1 MLKRG
6 QPAEILESC
15 IKCFSHWQLV
25 QKFALTENMRVQ
37 DVEGEF
43 SEWLL
48 KLGNGAIPVKEE
60 DPFKGCIEIPNQCI
74 IREIELIVEK
84 SFGDADQND
93 YSKRVILTPTNVD
106 SLSIN
111 EEVLECLPGEVKTHL
126 SADQIDTDDLNERN
140 NLPVEYLNSLTL
152 SGMPP
157 EMVVWMSHRLN
168 GGLIHTPGCWG
179 TLKKKQQSK
188 GCKCLLSVKIYITF
202 VAVIFLFVIFFN
214 KLYICLAFVFFK

>member
-1 MLKRG
+1 M
-6 QPAEILESC
+6 I
-15 IKCFSHWQLV
+15 FS
-25 QKFALTENMRVQ
+25 
-37 DVEGEF
+37 GF
-43 SEWLL
+43 S
-48 KLGNGAIPVKEE
+48 AIVKEE

-74 IREIELIVEK
+74 IRENESIVEK
-84 SFGDADQND
+84 IFGDADQND

-111 EEVLECLPGEVKTHL
+111 EEVLECLLGEVKTYL

-140 NLPVEYLNSLTL
+140 NLPVEYLNSLTP

-179 TLKKKQQSK
+179 TLKKKQQPK
-188 GCKCLLSVKIYITF
+188 GCKCLLSVKIFRTF

-214 KLYICLAFVFFK
+214 KLYICFAFVFFN